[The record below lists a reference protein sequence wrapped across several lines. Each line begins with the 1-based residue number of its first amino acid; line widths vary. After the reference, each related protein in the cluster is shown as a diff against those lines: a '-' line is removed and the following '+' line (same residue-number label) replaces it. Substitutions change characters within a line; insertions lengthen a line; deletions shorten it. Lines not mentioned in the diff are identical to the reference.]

1 MGAWEKVAQSQV
13 LTRIKD
19 SISTE
24 NFKTD
29 EINDDSKF
37 KQPLYVILLFDL

>member
-13 LTRIKD
+13 LTRTLD
-19 SISTE
+19 SISYE

-29 EINDDSKF
+29 EINVDGK
-37 KQPLYVILLFDL
+37 LN